1 MLTAYFDDSGSER
14 GERMLILAGYV
25 HSAQTWLAFNDDW
38 QTVLETAPAIKY
50 LHMVEAENLRDEF
63 KGWVREEMEEK
74 VSALADV
81 IVKHEPWSIECQV
94 SHQDFSDIVQP
105 VVPYE
110 LRTPYFACFY
120 GVICNLV
127 KWHASMGLTLPIDF
141 VFDEQGAIGAQAVL
155 WYETIK
161 SMQPAG
167 LASLFGS
174 TPVFRDDKKILPLQA
189 ADLLAWHLRRTRE
202 VRYRDESRPVV
213 NKLLPLLH
221 SKVAIT
227 KGILRTLAEQ
237 MSKVPNIEL
246 TRRKP
251 KNSKG

>member
-1 MLTAYFDDSGSER
+1 MLIASFTVGKMCPNDGRRTASRDAFNSLLSGYSSATRARKVLVMLTAYFDDSGSER

-94 SHQDFSDIVQP
+94 SRQDFSDIVQP
-105 VVPYE
+105 VVSYE

-141 VFDEQGAIGAQAVL
+141 VFDEQGAIGAQGVL
-155 WYETIK
+155 WYEDSVLSRYLRIRL
-161 SMQPAG
+161 QP
-167 LASLFGS
+167 
-174 TPVFRDDKKILPLQA
+174 I
-189 ADLLAWHLRRTRE
+189 
-202 VRYRDESRPVV
+202 
-213 NKLLPLLH
+213 
-221 SKVAIT
+221 
-227 KGILRTLAEQ
+227 
-237 MSKVPNIEL
+237 
-246 TRRKP
+246 
-251 KNSKG
+251 